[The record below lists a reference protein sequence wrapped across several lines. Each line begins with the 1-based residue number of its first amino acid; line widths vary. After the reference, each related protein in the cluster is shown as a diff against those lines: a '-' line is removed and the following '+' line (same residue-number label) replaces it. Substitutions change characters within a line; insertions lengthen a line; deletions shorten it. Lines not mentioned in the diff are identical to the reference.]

1 MAFSGNLVTHP
12 TSPHRAWGLGTVPT
26 LREGR
31 DWHKDRNIDQ
41 WNKIESTEINPCRHK
56 YRLPN
61 TGPVGCLLFH
71 EAGFLNL
78 QTANSA

>member
-1 MAFSGNLVTHP
+1 MKLLLVSRSGAACPAPSLMELQGP
-12 TSPHRAWGLGTVPT
+12 LSARPHRHGWVQS
-26 LREGR
+26 GR
-31 DWHKDRNIDQ
+31 KPSGWDQ
-41 WNKIESTEINPCRHK
+41 GK